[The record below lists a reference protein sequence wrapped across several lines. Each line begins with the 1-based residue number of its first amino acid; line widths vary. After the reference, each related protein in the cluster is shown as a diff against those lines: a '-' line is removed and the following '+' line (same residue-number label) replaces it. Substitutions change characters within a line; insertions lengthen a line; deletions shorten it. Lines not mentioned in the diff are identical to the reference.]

1 MDDRIGQGILLLLA
15 LIMSVAVHEF
25 GHAWAANRLGDS
37 LPRSQG
43 RLTLNPIRHA
53 DPIGTLLFPAIM
65 IFSGAGLLGWGRP
78 VQTNPYN
85 YTRKISQMTGSA
97 LVAVAGPAM
106 NLFLA
111 FLVSVLLVLAVR
123 ANVLGLDVAE
133 ALIGNLVVLNL
144 SLLFFNLLPIPPLD
158 GGAVLAW
165 ALPRSMQGVIDFLN
179 RWGFVI
185 LLGLFILPQVMGVI
199 MRPARYLTGLWL
211 QALYSVLVL

>member
-37 LPRSQG
+37 LPKAQG
-43 RLTLNPIRHA
+43 RLTLNPMRHA

-85 YTRKISQMTGSA
+85 YTRRFSQMTGSA
-97 LVAVAGPAM
+97 LVAVAGPLM

-111 FLVSVLLVLAVR
+111 ALVSLLLVLGLR
-123 ANVLGLDVAE
+123 ANLLGYEVAS
-133 ALIGNLVVLNL
+133 ALISNLVVLNL

-179 RWGFVI
+179 KWGFII
-185 LLGLFILPQVMGVI
+185 LLGLFIVPQVMGVV
-199 MRPARYLTGLWL
+199 MRPARYLTNLWL
-211 QALYSVLVL
+211 QALSVLVQ

>member
-65 IFSGAGLLGWGRP
+65 IFTGAGLLGWGRP

-85 YTRKISQMTGSA
+85 YTRRFSQMTGSA

-111 FLVSVLLVLAVR
+111 ALVSLLLVLGLR
-123 ANVLGLDVAE
+123 ADLLSVDVAR
-133 ALIGNLVVLNL
+133 ALIGNLVILNL

-165 ALPRSMQGVIDFLN
+165 VLPRSMQGVIDFLN
-179 RWGFVI
+179 QWGFVI
-185 LLGLFILPQVMGVI
+185 LLGLFLLPQVMGVV
-199 MRPARYLTGLWL
+199 MGPARFLTDLWL
-211 QALYSVLVL
+211 QALSVLVR

>member
-37 LPRSQG
+37 LPKAQG

-85 YTRKISQMTGSA
+85 YTRRFSQNTGSA
-97 LVAVAGPAM
+97 LVAVAGPLM

-111 FLVSVLLVLAVR
+111 ALVSLLLVLGLR
-123 ANVLGLDVAE
+123 ANLLGYEVAS
-133 ALIGNLVVLNL
+133 ALISNLVVLNL

-179 RWGFVI
+179 KWGFII
-185 LLGLFILPQVMGVI
+185 LLGLFIVPQVMGVV
-199 MRPARYLTGLWL
+199 MRPARYLTDLWL
-211 QALYSVLVL
+211 QALSVLVR